1 MDNNQT
7 IPQPN
12 PEVATLVNPASEPA
26 KTSSKM
32 MVIIVIIVLL
42 IIAIGGG
49 VFYWMSTQR
58 SEEPTAAIEQPTAT
72 IETAD
77 LSSELEATQPTDLD
91 SDFSEIDKD
100 LQSL

>member
-1 MDNNQT
+1 MDSNQT

-32 MVIIVIIVLL
+32 LIIIVIIVLL

-49 VFYWMSTQR
+49 VFYWMSTQKVA
-58 SEEPTAAIEQPTAT
+58 EPVATTEQPAT

-91 SDFSEIDKD
+91 GDFSEIDKD